1 MVDNI
6 AEKVD
11 KCLVVKYCLHT
22 IETAKLSIILSR
34 EVVVKQGFLSTILN
48 SDAVGDQGGHSSKVV
63 IKRGSTVFTATWVV
77 CFKKPQ
83 KPRQPCHQV
92 ELGAKQTLD
101 SCVSTTVALTSD
113 WQGRQ
118 KSVYLWPVFSSW
130 HRSPT
135 CGHSSS
141 YDGANTRKRAGIIKT
156 APVCVWSCDRVKD

>member
-22 IETAKLSIILSR
+22 IEPAKLSIILSR

-83 KPRQPCHQV
+83 KP
-92 ELGAKQTLD
+92 
-101 SCVSTTVALTSD
+101 
-113 WQGRQ
+113 
-118 KSVYLWPVFSSW
+118 
-130 HRSPT
+130 
-135 CGHSSS
+135 
-141 YDGANTRKRAGIIKT
+141 
-156 APVCVWSCDRVKD
+156 